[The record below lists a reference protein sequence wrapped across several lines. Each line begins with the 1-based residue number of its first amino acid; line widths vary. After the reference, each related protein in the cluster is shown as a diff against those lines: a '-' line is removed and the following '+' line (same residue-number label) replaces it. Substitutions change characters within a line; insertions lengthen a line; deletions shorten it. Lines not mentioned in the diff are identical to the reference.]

1 MKGKFT
7 MEKNKKGIK
16 KFFVIAILF
25 VAFALIGFFAG
36 SFMAKH
42 IFDVGS
48 DAESGDLLLRIVI
61 AVIAYFP
68 ILLLNIVIHVAGH
81 LVFGLLSGYGFS
93 SFRIMS
99 YMWVKEDGKIRFRR
113 LSITGT
119 GGQCLMSPPEHVDGK
134 MPVAMYNL
142 GGSLFNLI
150 FALAFF
156 SIAVLTYEIELLSM
170 LLIFSALIGV
180 VLALMNGIPMH
191 MGAIDN
197 DGRNALSLGKD
208 KAALKAFWAQMKLNE
223 QLTRGKRLKDMP
235 SEWFEM
241 PSDDALKNS
250 MLASQ
255 GVFYCNRLMDE
266 ERFDDAK
273 AAIDHMLTVKSGM
286 VGVHRNLL
294 VCDAVFLELIGS
306 NDKQKIES
314 LMSVEQ
320 KKFMR
325 SMKSF
330 PSIIRTEYV
339 LCLLHDSNK
348 EEAEKLRGEF
358 EKRAKSYPYKSDI
371 ESERELMDVADRI
384 AIQRAI

>member
-1 MKGKFT
+1 
-7 MEKNKKGIK
+7 
-16 KFFVIAILF
+16 
-25 VAFALIGFFAG
+25 
-36 SFMAKH
+36 
-42 IFDVGS
+42 
-48 DAESGDLLLRIVI
+48 
-61 AVIAYFP
+61 
-68 ILLLNIVIHVAGH
+68 
-81 LVFGLLSGYGFS
+81 
-93 SFRIMS
+93 
-99 YMWVKEDGKIRFRR
+99 
-113 LSITGT
+113 
-119 GGQCLMSPPEHVDGK
+119 MSPPEIVDGK
-134 MPVAMYNL
+134 MPVVMYNL

-150 FALAFF
+150 FALVFF
-156 SIAVLTYEIELLSM
+156 VIAALTYEIELLSM
-170 LLIFSALIGV
+170 LLLISALIGV
-180 VLALMNGIPMH
+180 VIALMNGIPMH
-191 MGAIDN
+191 MGTIDN

-208 KAALKAFWAQMKLNE
+208 KAALKAFWVQMKLNE

-241 PSDDALKNS
+241 PGDDSLKNS

-314 LMSVEQ
+314 LMSAEQ

-325 SMKSF
+325 TMRKF

-339 LCLLHDSNK
+339 LSLLHNGNK
-348 EEAEKLRGEF
+348 EEAEKLRAEF

-371 ESERELMDVADRI
+371 ESERDLMDIADRVAAERI
-384 AIQRAI
+384 A